1 MMVPILLP
9 RCSFYPV
16 LGARTGVPVKPDPQ
30 SALEIAEIWGISQD
44 KILYVG
50 DTATD
55 MKTANAAGMSAVGA
69 AWGFRTVEEL
79 LNSGARAIIHHPLEL
94 MPLLKP

>member
-1 MMVPILLP
+1 MLQALAVAE
-9 RCSFYPV
+9 
-16 LGARTGVPVKPDPQ
+16 LGARAGVPVKPDPQ
-30 SALEIAEIWGISQD
+30 SALEIAGIWGISPD

-55 MKTANAAGMSAVGA
+55 MMTANTAGMSAVGG

-79 LNSGARAIIHHPLEL
+79 LKAGARAIIHQPLEL
-94 MPLLKP
+94 MALLKS